1 MYNSIETEFGKGI
14 GMART
19 VSIWM
24 FLGLVVGFGVPAWA
38 DVVIG
43 GKPQSVLDTFHPR
56 PAGITVENWVT
67 GLVAPWSLVFL
78 PDGRALVSERPG
90 RIRLIRKGQ
99 LQDDPYAVFETTRGA
114 SGAGDF
120 FLNLFARGEGG
131 LMGLAVH
138 PDFSASPFIY
148 AMYTWRGREGVRN
161 RIVRLRD
168 RGDHATFDKIILGG
182 VPGALFHNGGR
193 IAFGPDG
200 MLYAATGE
208 IFEMHMAQDL
218 SALGGKV
225 LRIDPDGGIPDDN
238 PFPGSPVWSYG
249 HRNPQG
255 LVWHPE
261 TGDLFQSEHGPSGEV
276 GFGAHDE
283 INVIS
288 RGGNYGWPLLV
299 GAPGKAPYI
308 DPIVMWPDHS
318 VPPAGIAFH
327 KGDLYVATLR
337 SEALI
342 RIGIARD
349 GQGYRATKVERLFA
363 ENEHDGPLGRLRD
376 AVSGPDGLL
385 YVLTSNRDGRG
396 SPRPGDDK
404 ILRLRV
410 AKP

>member
-1 MYNSIETEFGKGI
+1 
-14 GMART
+14 MART

-24 FLGLVVGFGVPAWA
+24 LLGLVFSIGVPAWA

-43 GKPQSVLDTFHPR
+43 KKPQSVADTFHPR

-138 PDFSASPFIY
+138 PDFSVSPFIY

-168 RGDHATFDKIILGG
+168 RGDHATFDKIIFGG

-218 SALGGKV
+218 SALGGKI
-225 LRIDPDGGIPDDN
+225 LRIDPDGSIPDDN

-349 GQGYRATKVERLFA
+349 GQEYRATKVERLFA

-376 AVSGPDGLL
+376 AVSGPDGYL

-396 SPRPGDDK
+396 SPRSGDDK

>member
-1 MYNSIETEFGKGI
+1 MRCIVRQYKTRLLPPGDDDHRRNDRPRRPPIERRRERKRDEADRFQHTHRRLLRIESRQSFHDICRQPGLASFVGAKFLADACYCCHAIYNSIETELGKGI

-24 FLGLVVGFGVPAWA
+24 LLGLVVGFGVPAWA

-168 RGDHATFDKIILGG
+168 RGDHATFDKIIFGG

-218 SALGGKV
+218 GALGGKV

-238 PFPGSPVWSYG
+238 PFPGFTRLVVWA
-249 HRNPQG
+249 PQSARPR
-255 LVWHPE
+255 L
-261 TGDLFQSEHGPSGEV
+261 
-276 GFGAHDE
+276 
-283 INVIS
+283 
-288 RGGNYGWPLLV
+288 
-299 GAPGKAPYI
+299 AP
-308 DPIVMWPDHS
+308 
-318 VPPAGIAFH
+318 
-327 KGDLYVATLR
+327 
-337 SEALI
+337 
-342 RIGIARD
+342 RD
-349 GQGYRATKVERLFA
+349 G
-363 ENEHDGPLGRLRD
+363 
-376 AVSGPDGLL
+376 
-385 YVLTSNRDGRG
+385 
-396 SPRPGDDK
+396 
-404 ILRLRV
+404 
-410 AKP
+410 